1 MAKDKVSG
9 QKAKAD
15 APKAKVIEQK
25 PKASATQVK
34 AIEQKPKASAPQVKA
49 IEQKPKANAPK
60 AKANEQKPKA
70 VEPKTGVLKLFQ
82 PKDPDAKE
90 KKALAKEKDK
100 KLQKTTAKPVARR
113 GFKGF
118 VARVVKY
125 FRDMISEL
133 KKATWPSKKDL
144 VKYTGIVLAF
154 VTVLAVVVGLLDF
167 GFTKLLQ
174 LITG

>member
-9 QKAKAD
+9 PKAKVD
-15 APKAKVIEQK
+15 VPKAKVIEQK
-25 PKASATQVK
+25 A
-34 AIEQKPKASAPQVKA
+34 
-49 IEQKPKANAPK
+49 KANAPK
-60 AKANEQKPKA
+60 AGVNMQKAKA
-70 VEPKTGVLKLFQ
+70 VEPKAGGLKLFQ

-90 KKALAKEKDK
+90 KKALAKEKEK

-118 VARVVKY
+118 VARIVKY

-133 KKATWPSKKDL
+133 KKATWPSKKDI